1 MHGSLNAKFANQY
14 LITGNTPVYCYFY
27 QMKLEGNMFGPRS
40 GPRLAYHYTKTDYV
54 KASPKKLQSHINYV

>member
-1 MHGSLNAKFANQY
+1 
-14 LITGNTPVYCYFY
+14 
-27 QMKLEGNMFGPRS
+27 MKLEGNMFGPRS